1 MALVADLVFLILLVD
16 VGISASLP
24 GPGALA
30 VVLIGLV
37 LSGAYLLW
45 RRTEAPPLPAHL
57 GAVLCFCLLS
67 SAWRFPSLCSPGC
80 LGFLFLS
87 SLLGAWAVILALV
100 DRRRGVRWT
109 DLRLEGTWSLLVLCA
124 ASTLTTL
131 ITRLVIAR
139 NNTVDIAPGQILF
152 LPLLWGWAGVW
163 LGMDRAA
170 RGPEPGFADRRV
182 ATLYRLRYLVCLG
195 ACCLVMGLRSWAQWT
210 LQAH

>member
-1 MALVADLVFLILLVD
+1 MALLADLVFLILLVD
-16 VGISASLP
+16 VGVSASLP
-24 GPGALA
+24 GPGAQA
-30 VVLIGLV
+30 VVLIGMV
-37 LSGAYLLW
+37 LSGAYLL
-45 RRTEAPPLPAHL
+45 RGRTEEPPLPAHL

-67 SAWRFPSLCSPGC
+67 SGWRFPSLLAPGC

-87 SLLGAWAVILALV
+87 SLLGSWAVILALF

-109 DLRLEGTWSLLVLCA
+109 ELRLQGTWSLLVLCA

-131 ITRLVIAR
+131 IARLVIAR
-139 NNTVDIAPGQILF
+139 SNSVAIAPGQILF

-170 RGPEPGFADRRV
+170 RAPEPGFADRRV
-182 ATLYRLRYLVCLG
+182 ATLFRLRYLVGLG
-195 ACCLVMGLRSWAQWT
+195 ACWLVMGLRSWAQVT